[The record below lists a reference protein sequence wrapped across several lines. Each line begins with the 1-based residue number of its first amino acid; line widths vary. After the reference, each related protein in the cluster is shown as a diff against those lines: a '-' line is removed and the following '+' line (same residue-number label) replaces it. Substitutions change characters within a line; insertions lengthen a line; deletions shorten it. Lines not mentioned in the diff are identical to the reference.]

1 MWLRLCLSILW
12 GVQLQVAA
20 YIYKYN
26 IILRLDAYIYNINI
40 YMDAYIYNNIILTNK
55 VVIIPSATMF
65 CHWVVDM
72 DTIHLPLHRLPQ
84 ELVWS
89 SNDWSSNDRPYLSYD
104 GFEIVP
110 IFLSLVVNR

>member
-1 MWLRLCLSILW
+1 MVICLSKALAAKPILLLLAPFKISQSKACVTVSVSFYFV
-12 GVQLQVAA
+12 GLQLQVAA

-40 YMDAYIYNNIILTNK
+40 YTDAYIYNNIILTNK
-55 VVIIPSATMF
+55 VVIIPSAMMF

-84 ELVWS
+84 GLV
-89 SNDWSSNDRPYLSYD
+89 
-104 GFEIVP
+104 
-110 IFLSLVVNR
+110 